1 MCTHLGMCT
10 VLPFPSFTA
19 AIAMVVLCVCVLRS
33 RRCGGVC
40 HKNKVA
46 DPKQTFSFDLGERI
60 SRNTH
65 SSLIAQYNNAV
76 QMDCE
81 VCKNDDPD
89 QWGDD
94 LHTSYDVAGTFA
106 ANKVATDDN

>member
-1 MCTHLGMCT
+1 MYTHLGMLT

-19 AIAMVVLCVCVLRS
+19 AIAIVVLCVCILRS

-40 HKNKVA
+40 RKNKVVNQ
-46 DPKQTFSFDLGERI
+46 KQTFSLDLGERI
-60 SRNTH
+60 SKNTH

-81 VCKNDDPD
+81 VYKND
-89 QWGDD
+89 
-94 LHTSYDVAGTFA
+94 A
-106 ANKVATDDN
+106 